1 MLLRGIHI
9 SSTLLLTPF
18 TSSHPHFH
26 SPHSISISHPL
37 TMKIIDHFGDE
48 QEESSA
54 VVFLAVL
61 SSVLEGCLHV
71 VVHSMAVGLLVEHW
85 EVLLK

>member
-1 MLLRGIHI
+1 
-9 SSTLLLTPF
+9 
-18 TSSHPHFH
+18 
-26 SPHSISISHPL
+26 
-37 TMKIIDHFGDE
+37 MKIIDHFGDE

>member
-1 MLLRGIHI
+1 
-9 SSTLLLTPF
+9 
-18 TSSHPHFH
+18 
-26 SPHSISISHPL
+26 
-37 TMKIIDHFGDE
+37 MKIIDHFGDE

-85 EVLLK
+85 EILLKCEIIGLFLNVQLKNN